1 MRPVHLLCFCERPL
15 CRLVGSLKKAA
26 GGDQHRMPG
35 NHNNSSALHSA
46 ACTKARGAPLAP
58 PCTLPTLPLAA
69 ERTGVRPPKTQGH
82 SLKSRAVP
90 LAGSQAEHTSAL
102 CSPAF
107 CSPAAASPW
116 TTILTAQ
123 RRAAHTK
130 GRKSCPIP
138 CATHKSPL
146 CVRQDTNSKADPS
159 CVQHMQ
165 YTSTDRAAEC
175 STRLAVQREAAAAT
189 RDDMPRPGA
198 TCPCPPWASHRKAS
212 NRAHHTFNMQT
223 VARR

>member
-1 MRPVHLLCFCERPL
+1 MRCAHAQSSSDDILYLMQGTGAR
-15 CRLVGSLKKAA
+15 
-26 GGDQHRMPG
+26 
-35 NHNNSSALHSA
+35 NS
-46 ACTKARGAPLAP
+46 
-58 PCTLPTLPLAA
+58 
-69 ERTGVRPPKTQGH
+69 
-82 SLKSRAVP
+82 
-90 LAGSQAEHTSAL
+90 
-102 CSPAF
+102 
-107 CSPAAASPW
+107 
-116 TTILTAQ
+116 AQ
-123 RRAAHTK
+123 RRRCGVTK

-212 NRAHHTFNMQT
+212 NRAHHTFNMQA